1 MGPFSFVCSKPAG
14 ACVPAMAELQVVD
27 GARVKRPS
35 EKLREGASDA
45 SSPASSTQNMEAAAQ
60 RSPVAG
66 LKRPAGHKPVRTCCN
81 CATTETP
88 LWRGNYCNACAVY
101 KKNHQGEERPLDMVS
116 RPKHLKKS
124 RVDRA
129 APSEDSKTERA
140 PVIKPGR
147 KKQRF
152 MASPIEAVMSPSTK
166 NTLAEDSDDDDDVL
180 AEPIFPLQVRS
191 SYCSGPKAQVITS
204 DAMVADEPTTPV
216 LRVRTC
222 LPCLSGLFSLHTAQS
237 S

>member
-1 MGPFSFVCSKPAG
+1 MDSAN
-14 ACVPAMAELQVVD
+14 A
-27 GARVKRPS
+27 ARSSPVKRPADT
-35 EKLREGASDA
+35 G
-45 SSPASSTQNMEAAAQ
+45 
-60 RSPVAG
+60 
-66 LKRPAGHKPVRTCCN
+66 KPGGRVCCN
-81 CATTETP
+81 CSTTETP

-166 NTLAEDSDDDDDVL
+166 NTLA
-180 AEPIFPLQVRS
+180 
-191 SYCSGPKAQVITS
+191 
-204 DAMVADEPTTPV
+204 
-216 LRVRTC
+216 
-222 LPCLSGLFSLHTAQS
+222 
-237 S
+237 

>member
-1 MGPFSFVCSKPAG
+1 MGPFFNSAFVSPC
-14 ACVPAMAELQVVD
+14 CDPAMADWQVVD
-27 GARVKRPS
+27 GTRVKRPS
-35 EKLREGASDA
+35 EKLREGSDA
-45 SSPASSTQNMEAAAQ
+45 SSAQNLEATQ

-66 LKRPAGHKPVRTCCN
+66 LKRPDTSVKRQAGDASVRTCCN

-147 KKQRF
+147 KKQRLT
-152 MASPIEAVMSPSTK
+152 ASPIEAVMSPSTK

-180 AEPIFPLQVRS
+180 A
-191 SYCSGPKAQVITS
+191 
-204 DAMVADEPTTPV
+204 
-216 LRVRTC
+216 
-222 LPCLSGLFSLHTAQS
+222 
-237 S
+237 